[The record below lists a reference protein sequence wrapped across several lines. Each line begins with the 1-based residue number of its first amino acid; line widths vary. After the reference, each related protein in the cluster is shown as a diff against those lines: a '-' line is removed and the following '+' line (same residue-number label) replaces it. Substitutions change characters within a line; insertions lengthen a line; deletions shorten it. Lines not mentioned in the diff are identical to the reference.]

1 VRQSPE
7 HKPDA
12 IPRIPGV
19 RIPLPMRYSIFSL
32 AAQALKG
39 NTGWTPAWRDAAP
52 KPAYDVLVI
61 GGGGHGLATA
71 YYLASQHGVSNV
83 AVIEKGYV
91 GSGNVGRNTTIIR
104 SNYLLPGNTPFY
116 EWSLK
121 LWEGL
126 EQDINYN
133 AMVSQRG
140 VVNLYHSDAQRDAY
154 ARRGNAMRLAGVDAE
169 LIDRDAVRAMV
180 PFFDFENGRFPIRG
194 GLLQRRGGTVRHDA
208 VAWGYARAADRRGV
222 DIIQHCE
229 VTGIIMEGG
238 RAVGVETTR
247 GAIRAKKV
255 ALAVAG
261 NSSRLAG
268 MAGLRLP
275 IESHVLQAFVSEG
288 VKPLIDTVV
297 TFGAGHF
304 YISQSDKGGLVFG
317 GDIDGYNSY
326 AQRGNLPVI
335 EDVMESAMALWPG
348 LGRLRMLRHWGGVM
362 DMSMD
367 GSPIIDHTPVPGL
380 YLNAGWCYGGFKATP
395 ASGWCFAHLIA
406 RDEPH
411 PVATAYRLDRFASG
425 RVIDEK
431 GVGAQPNLH

>member
-1 VRQSPE
+1 MGHYR
-7 HKPDA
+7 H
-12 IPRIPGV
+12 
-19 RIPLPMRYSIFSL
+19 YSILSVVGD
-32 AAQALKG
+32 ALRRHKG
-39 NTGWTPAWRDAAP
+39 LTPTWRDAAP
-52 KPAYDVLVI
+52 KAAYDAVVV

-71 YYLASQHGVSNV
+71 YYLASQHGMANV
-83 AVIEKGYV
+83 AVLEKSWI
-91 GSGNVGRNTTIIR
+91 GSGNVGRNTTIVR
-104 SNYLLPGNTPFY
+104 SNYLLPGNIPFY
-116 EWSLK
+116 EHSMK

-140 VVNLYHSDAQRDAY
+140 VLNLFHSDGQRDAY
-154 ARRGNAMRLAGVDAE
+154 ARRGNAMRLHGVDAE
-169 LIDRDAVRAMV
+169 LLDETAVRRMLPMLDYGNA
-180 PFFDFENGRFPIRG
+180 RFPIRG

-222 DIIQHCE
+222 DIVQNCE
-229 VTGIIMEGG
+229 VTGFRIEDG
-238 RAVGVETTR
+238 RVVGVETSR
-247 GAIRAKKV
+247 GSIRTGRV
-255 ALAVAG
+255 GMAVAG
-261 NSSRLAG
+261 NSSRVAAV
-268 MAGLRLP
+268 AGLRLP

-288 VKPLIDTVV
+288 LKPFIDCVV

-326 AQRGNLPVI
+326 AQRGNLPTI
-335 EDVMESAMALWPG
+335 EDVCEGGMALMPAI
-348 LGRLRMLRHWGGVM
+348 GRARLLRHWGGVM

-367 GSPIIDHTPVPGL
+367 GSPIIDRTPVEGL

-395 ASGWCFAHLIA
+395 ASGWCFAHLMA

-411 PVATAYRLDRFASG
+411 PVAAAYRLDRFAAG

-431 GVGAQPNLH
+431 GMGAQPNLH